1 MKSVKQ
7 ISIFVENT
15 AGRMAAILSELAEN
29 NININALSIADTS
42 DFGIL
47 RLIVNDPDKAYDVI
61 KKKGLSARITNVV
74 AVEMSTEVGGLADV
88 LSKLSEAGVNIE
100 YMYAFNGRFN
110 NSAVVILR
118 VDDNEKLIGT
128 AEKHGLKLLDPEEA
142 YSL

>member
-15 AGRMAAILSELAEN
+15 AGRMAHILKCLAEN
-29 NININALSIADTS
+29 RIDIKALSIADTS

-47 RLIVNDPDKAYDVI
+47 RLIVDNPDTAYDVI
-61 KKKGLSARITNVV
+61 KKNGLSVRLTNVV

-88 LSKLSEAGVNIE
+88 ISKLNEAGVNIE

-118 VDDNEKLIGT
+118 VDDSEKLINT
-128 AEKHGLKLLDPEEA
+128 AEKYGLKLLDSDEA

>member
-15 AGRMAAILSELAEN
+15 AGRMARILKCLAEN
-29 NININALSIADTS
+29 KIDIKALSIADTS

-47 RLIVNDPDKAYDVI
+47 RLIVDNPDTAYDVI
-61 KKKGLSARITNVV
+61 KKNGLSVRLTNVV

-88 LSKLSEAGVNIE
+88 ISKLNEAEVNIE

-118 VDDNEKLIGT
+118 VDDSEKLINT
-128 AEKHGLKLLDPEEA
+128 AEKYGLKLLDSDEA